1 MTKKSLSDLLREEA
15 TTASETSSEIPE
27 TPNTSVSR
35 SRMTK
40 AQLDNMVT
48 ELTQALDLSK
58 KQVHDLEKQVKTLE
72 TEVKDQKDLT
82 SRLQTELNEAE
93 DYQSQLNEQE
103 KLVEK
108 LYAQLQQKEELAIEI
123 AEKNELI
130 LSLKAQLEQEQ
141 EQEHQPISKPPLSP
155 ALVVQ
160 KETVLSRQAKELEP
174 FAAPASSPKPL
185 TNEDIGWFD

>member
-15 TTASETSSEIPE
+15 TTASETSAQTPE

-48 ELTQALDLSK
+48 ELSQALDLSK
-58 KQVHDLEKQVKTLE
+58 KQVDDLEKQVKTLE
-72 TEVKDQKDLT
+72 TEVKDEKDLT
-82 SRLQTELNEAE
+82 SRLQTELKEAE
-93 DYQSQLNEQE
+93 DYQFQLSEQK

-108 LYAQLQQKEELAIEI
+108 LYNQLQEKEELAIEL

-141 EQEHQPISKPPLSP
+141 EHKPISKPPLSP